1 MIVTTWRRKMSET
14 QKIMMSVV
22 GFFLIGFVLVGLSKQ
37 DQPIDQVE
45 AAAKMRN
52 NVAMQEM
59 ANKKCPDK
67 IKQETGEQVFI
78 PSEVLSDKETYIT
91 LKWDGEK
98 GFKHASCTLQASLG
112 GISELIIDDK
122 VLIKK

>member
-1 MIVTTWRRKMSET
+1 MSET
-14 QKIMMSVV
+14 QKIIASVV
-22 GFFLIGFVLVGLSKQ
+22 AFFLVGFAFVGLSKQ
-37 DQPIDQVE
+37 DQPIEQVE

-91 LKWDGEK
+91 LKWVGENDK
-98 GFKHASCTLQASLG
+98 KGGFKNASCTLQASLG

-122 VLIKK
+122 VIIRK